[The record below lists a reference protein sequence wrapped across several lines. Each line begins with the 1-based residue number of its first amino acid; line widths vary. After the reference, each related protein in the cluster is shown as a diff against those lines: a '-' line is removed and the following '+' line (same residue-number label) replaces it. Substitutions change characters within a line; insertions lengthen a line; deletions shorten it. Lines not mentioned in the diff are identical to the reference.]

1 MDFKTIDFFLEILTY
16 PTKTTIKKHNKWSIV
31 RFYIISSYGE
41 NKGAKPKKE
50 PKMTLTLLW

>member
-41 NKGAKPKKE
+41 NKGAKPKNE
-50 PKMTLTLLW
+50 PKMTLNDL